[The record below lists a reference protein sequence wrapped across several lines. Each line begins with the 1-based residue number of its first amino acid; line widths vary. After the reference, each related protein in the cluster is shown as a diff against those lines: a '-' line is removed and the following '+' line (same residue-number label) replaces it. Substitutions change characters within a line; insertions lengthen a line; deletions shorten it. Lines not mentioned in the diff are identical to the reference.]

1 MIPYSSKKSN
11 SFKDLTSEQIENLAE
26 SIDAL
31 DKEEARIIKE
41 ELEEEER
48 KKVTKKPFYR
58 LRKSPLEII
67 NRSLFFIFLGSFF
80 FSFISVYAISNW
92 WFLLYLIS
100 AFSCILYQPNRKAI
114 KELLDAWP
122 NLKDL
127 IKSRE
132 N

>member
-58 LRKSPLEII
+58 
-67 NRSLFFIFLGSFF
+67 
-80 FSFISVYAISNW
+80 
-92 WFLLYLIS
+92 
-100 AFSCILYQPNRKAI
+100 
-114 KELLDAWP
+114 
-122 NLKDL
+122 
-127 IKSRE
+127 
-132 N
+132 